1 MCFADRKVLICSC
14 LWPAFDVQIQLIFE
28 SSWHCSPLR
37 LRCCLAMTA
46 HFRDALRASS
56 EGQVSQRRICSRSG
70 SLRPRCILVSC
81 WDCSRIPP
89 EYEAIS
95 TSGPAGERCPPAGR
109 NFAPEPGAPRPR
121 HGLER
126 GTTASKSALPNCAV
140 SFLRISFSLDST
152 ATSPSV
158 LSTTSL
164 SDLASAAAFSGQ
176 VPNPR
181 T

>member
-1 MCFADRKVLICSC
+1 MTFATCREGAVHDQCLSTTSLEALVCFADRKVLICSC

-37 LRCCLAMTA
+37 LRCCL
-46 HFRDALRASS
+46 

-121 HGLER
+121 HGLVR

-164 SDLASAAAFSGQ
+164 
-176 VPNPR
+176 
-181 T
+181 